1 MLLHV
6 LPDHLALEFRIE
18 GTLCADSASGR
29 VNDQYQCRRN
39 SRSLGGL
46 TGRLT
51 GKLASWLAS
60 WLASCCCSPAVGGT
74 GRLSAAL
81 AAALAAAFAALAVA
95 SLATA
100 AAHQVSFAST
110 FVARRQVECPAIPD
124 VAASLAEQGEAVV
137 AATAG
142 GATAHPAKAMLR
154 HHAAVVI
161 VQASAGACEA
171 HEDSG
176 VASTPAL
183 PAMPSAFLEVIGNCC
198 GLP

>member
-1 MLLHV
+1 M
-6 LPDHLALEFRIE
+6 
-18 GTLCADSASGR
+18 
-29 VNDQYQCRRN
+29 
-39 SRSLGGL
+39 GGL

-51 GKLASWLAS
+51 GTLASWLAS
-60 WLASCCCSPAVGGT
+60 WLASCCWSPAK
-74 GRLSAAL
+74 GRAGWLSAA
-81 AAALAAAFAALAVA
+81 AASLAAAFAALAVA

-110 FVARRQVECPAIPD
+110 FVERRQVECPAIPD

-161 VQASAGACEA
+161 VQASAGACDA
-171 HEDSG
+171 HEDYG

>member
-1 MLLHV
+1 M
-6 LPDHLALEFRIE
+6 
-18 GTLCADSASGR
+18 DSASG
-29 VNDQYQCRRN
+29 VINVKYQWCCSSS
-39 SRSLGGL
+39 SRLGGL

-60 WLASCCCSPAVGGT
+60 WLASCCWSPAK
-74 GRLSAAL
+74 GRAGWLSAA
-81 AAALAAAFAALAVA
+81 AASLAAAFAALAVA

-100 AAHQVSFAST
+100 AAFAST